1 MKEEMVN
8 KYRLHLMLCA
18 GTACVSNK
26 SFKIQE
32 VLEAELKKQ
41 GLDKEVLVVMT
52 GCNGFCAVGP
62 VMTVMPDGIF
72 YHTLTE
78 DTIPN
83 LVEEHFLKGRPV
95 KKLMFTPPAE
105 EVTIPKM
112 MDIGFFSRQTLIALR
127 NRGLIDPEVIDEY
140 IARDGYKA
148 LAKALTEMKPEEI
161 ITEIKNSGLRGRG
174 GGGFPTGLKWELCR
188 KSKGDTKYI
197 VCNADEGDPGAY
209 MDRSIVEADPHS
221 VLEGMMIGARAIGAS
236 EGYVYIRAEYPLA
249 MNRLEIAID
258 QAKEYGLIGENIF
271 DTDFS
276 FNIHIKQG
284 AGAFVCGEETSL
296 LASIEGRPPEPRQRP
311 PYPVESGLWGK
322 PTNINNVE
330 TWATVPEIINRG
342 ADWFSSIG
350 TETSKGTKVFSL
362 VGKINNTGLVE
373 VPMGI
378 TLKEIIYDIG
388 GGIPGGKRFKAV
400 QTGGPSGGC
409 IPGNLIDLPVDFE
422 KLTEAG
428 SIMGSGGMIVM
439 DEDTCVVDVSKYFI
453 EFTNDESCGKCAS
466 CREGSDVL
474 LEILKKITNGK
485 GKESD
490 LQALE
495 ELGEA
500 IKDGSMCGLG
510 QTLPNPVLSTLK
522 YFQDEYL
529 EHVKYKRCSALV
541 CKGIISS
548 ACQHI
553 CPLSQD
559 VPSYIGLIAQGKFDE
574 AVKVVRKEN
583 PLPLICGRVC
593 HTPCEEKCVA
603 GEWGD
608 SLSIRGLKRFLAD
621 YEMRKGV
628 IVEEKPKEERE
639 EKIAIVG
646 SGPGG
651 LTCAYYLALEG
662 YKVTVFESQPVAGGM
677 LALGIPEFRLP
688 KDVLRYEIDRIKKLG
703 VEIKTNTTIGKDIA
717 LDKLK
722 EEYKAIFIAIGA
734 WKGLKMKI
742 PGEDVE
748 GVIDA
753 VEFLRDVNLGQEV
766 EIGDKVIVV
775 GGGNSAID
783 AARVAKRLGKD
794 TRIFYRRT
802 KAEMPAIKS
811 EIEEAII
818 EGIDIEFLTAPTT
831 VLSSNGKMNAVECIR
846 MELGDVDA
854 SGRRRPVPIEGSEYK
869 VDVDTLILAISQEP
883 DVSVLDGNGLK
894 VSKWSTIEVDPD
906 NLHTNMEG
914 IFAGGDV
921 VTGPNTVTEAM
932 AHGKIAAQM
941 IDKYIRGK
949 KLERKYEVTRP
960 ALHVEAL
967 EISEEEIKSLKK
979 PEMASTA
986 VDQRIKDFK
995 EVELGFTEA
1004 EAISEAKRCLRC
1016 DLEEKEEVEVE
1027 ERLEEPA
1034 VEEEEVEKEEAIP
1047 EEAAVEEE
1055 EVKAVEVKEEVVEE
1069 KVEPVE
1075 EAVEEKAF
1083 EPAVEKIEEKIE
1095 EVAEPKEEPE
1105 EKKVT
1110 PAIKIPG
1117 AIEIPAMKKEEPKEE
1132 KVEEKVEE
1140 KAEVKEEK
1148 EPEEKKIKP
1157 AIKIPTAIEIPAMKK
1172 EEKAE
1177 PAEEKKEEEKEKVEE
1192 KPEEKEEEKVEEKP
1206 EEKKEEKKV
1215 TPAIKIPSAIE
1226 IPPMKKEEK
1235 KEPAEEKVEEK
1246 KEKEEEKTEE
1256 TEEKKEEEKV
1266 EAKAEVAEEAKKE
1279 EKPKDKKIK
1288 AVITIPEMKKKD

>member
-1 MKEEMVN
+1 MNEQMTD

-26 SFKIQE
+26 SFKIGE
-32 VLEAELKKQ
+32 LLKEELKKQ

-72 YHTLTE
+72 YHTITE
-78 DTIPN
+78 DVIPH

-127 NRGLIDPEVIDEY
+127 NRGLIDPEIIDEY

-174 GGGFPTGLKWELCR
+174 GGGFPTGLKWEMCR
-188 KSKGDTKYI
+188 KSKSEVKYI

-221 VLEGMMIGARAIGAS
+221 VLEGMMIGARAIGAK

-249 MNRLEIAID
+249 MKRLEIAID
-258 QAKEYGLIGENIF
+258 QAREYGLIGENIF

-276 FNIHIKQG
+276 FDIHIKQG
-284 AGAFVCGEETSL
+284 AGAFVCGEETAL
-296 LASIEGRPPEPRQRP
+296 MASIEGRPPEPRQRP
-311 PYPVESGLWGK
+311 PYPVDSGLWGK

-330 TWATVPEIINRG
+330 TWATVPVIINRG
-342 ADWFSSIG
+342 AKWFASIG

-388 GGIPGGKRFKAV
+388 GGIPKGKKFKAV

-409 IPGNLIDLPVDFE
+409 IPGNMIDLQVDFE

-439 DEDTCVVDVSKYFI
+439 DEETWVVDVSKYFI
-453 EFTNDESCGKCAS
+453 EFTNDESCGKCTS
-466 CREGSDVL
+466 CREGSAVL
-474 LEILKKITNGK
+474 LEILKKITSGR
-485 GKESD
+485 GEESD
-490 LQALE
+490 LQTLE

-522 YFQDEYL
+522 YFKDEYM
-529 EHVKYKRCSALV
+529 EHIKYKRCSAMV

-608 SLSIRGLKRFLAD
+608 SIAIRGLKRFLAD
-621 YEMRKGV
+621 YEMKQGV
-628 IVEEKPKEERE
+628 IAEEKPKTERE
-639 EKIAIVG
+639 EKIAVVG

-677 LALGIPEFRLP
+677 LALGIPEFRIP

-703 VEIKTNTTIGKDIA
+703 VEIKTNTTIGKDIP

-742 PGEDVE
+742 PGEDTD
-748 GVIDA
+748 GVLDA

-766 EIGDKVIVV
+766 KIGDKVIVV

-811 EIEEAII
+811 EIEEAIT
-818 EGIDIEFLTAPTT
+818 EGIDIQFLSVPTQ
-831 VLSSNGKMNAVECIR
+831 VLSSNGKIEAVECIN

-854 SGRRRPVPIEGSEYK
+854 SGRRRPVPIPESEFK

-894 VSKWSTIEVDPD
+894 VSKWSTIEVDPE
-906 NLHTNMEG
+906 NLHTNIEG

-941 IDKYIRGK
+941 IDKYIRGE
-949 KLERKYEVTRP
+949 KLERIYEVTRP
-960 ALHVEAL
+960 TVHVEAIKL
-967 EISEEEIKSLKK
+967 SEKEVQSLKK
-979 PEMASTA
+979 QEMSSAPVA
-986 VDQRIKDFK
+986 QRITDFN

-1016 DLEEKEEVEVE
+1016 DLEEKEEEEKVE
-1027 ERLEEPA
+1027 ERIEEPA
-1034 VEEEEVEKEEAIP
+1034 VEEKEEAAP
-1047 EEAAVEEE
+1047 EVTVGVEEKAKEEE
-1055 EVKAVEVKEEVVEE
+1055 EKVEEAKEEVVEE
-1069 KVEPVE
+1069 KAVPVE
-1075 EAVEEKAF
+1075 EAAEEKRE
-1083 EPAVEKIEEKIE
+1083 EPAAEKI
-1095 EVAEPKEEPE
+1095 
-1105 EKKVT
+1105 
-1110 PAIKIPG
+1110 
-1117 AIEIPAMKKEEPKEE
+1117 
-1132 KVEEKVEE
+1132 EEKVEE
-1140 KAEVKEEK
+1140 KAEVPEEAKAEEKVEGVAEPKEEPK
-1148 EPEEKKIKP
+1148 DKKI
-1157 AIKIPTAIEIPAMKK
+1157 AAVIEIPEMKK
-1172 EEKAE
+1172 EGEVE
-1177 PAEEKKEEEKEKVEE
+1177 PAEVKKEEEKAEEE
-1192 KPEEKEEEKVEEKP
+1192 KEVAEPKEEPKEKKVAAVIEIPMMKKEEEVKAPELKKEEEKVEEKVKVA
-1206 EEKKEEKKV
+1206 EEAK
-1215 TPAIKIPSAIE
+1215 
-1226 IPPMKKEEK
+1226 
-1235 KEPAEEKVEEK
+1235 AEEKEK
-1246 KEKEEEKTEE
+1246 KKIQAVIDIPEMKTEEKTEPAE
-1256 TEEKKEEEKV
+1256 VKKEEEKV
-1266 EAKAEVAEEAKKE
+1266 EKAAEKEEKKEEATKEAKAEEKGKK
-1279 EKPKDKKIK
+1279 KVQ
-1288 AVITIPEMKKKD
+1288 AVIEIPEMKKEEKAEEKEEEKEE

>member
-1 MKEEMVN
+1 MEEQIAN

-26 SFKIQE
+26 SFKIKE
-32 VLEAELKKQ
+32 VLEEELKKQ

-72 YHTLTE
+72 YQTLSE
-78 DTIPN
+78 DIIPH

-95 KKLMFTPPAE
+95 KKLMFTPPRE
-105 EVTIPKM
+105 EVVIPKM
-112 MDIGFFSRQTLIALR
+112 MDIGFFSRQTLISLR
-127 NRGLIDPEVIDEY
+127 NRGLIDPEIIDEY

-148 LAKALTEMKPEEI
+148 LAKALTEMKPKEI

-174 GGGFPTGLKWELCR
+174 GAGFPTGLKWELCS
-188 KSKGDTKYI
+188 KSKGTPKYI
-197 VCNADEGDPGAY
+197 ICNADEGDPGAY

-221 VLEGMMIGARAIGAS
+221 VLEGMMIGARAIGAN

-249 MNRLEIAID
+249 MKRLEIAID

-276 FNIHIKQG
+276 FDIHVKQG
-284 AGAFVCGEETSL
+284 AGAFVCGEETAL
-296 LASIEGRPPEPRQRP
+296 IASIEGRPPEPRQRP
-311 PYPVESGLWGK
+311 PFPAQSGLWGK

-330 TWATVPEIINRG
+330 TWATVPEIINKG
-342 ADWFSSIG
+342 AKWFASIG
-350 TETSKGTKVFSL
+350 TELSKGTKVFSL

-388 GGIPGGKRFKAV
+388 GGIPRGKRFKAI

-409 IPGNLIDLPVDFE
+409 IPARLIDLPVDFE

-428 SIMGSGGMIVM
+428 SIMGSGGLIVM

-466 CREGSDVL
+466 CRDGSAVL
-474 LEILKKITNGK
+474 LEILKKICRGD
-485 GKESD
+485 GEEAD

-495 ELGEA
+495 ELSNA

-522 YFQDEYL
+522 YFMDEYL

-559 VPSYIGLIAQGKFDE
+559 APCYIGLLAQGKFEE
-574 AVKVVRKEN
+574 AIKVVRKEN

-593 HTPCEEKCVA
+593 HAPCEDKCVA

-608 SLSIRGLKRFLAD
+608 PVAIRSLKRFLAD
-621 YEMRKGV
+621 YEMKHG
-628 IVEEKPKEERE
+628 IVTEEKPKEQRE
-639 EKIAIVG
+639 ERVAVIG

-662 YKVTVFESQPVAGGM
+662 YKVTVFESQPIAGGM
-677 LALGIPEFRLP
+677 LAVGIPEFRLP
-688 KDVLRYEIDRIKKLG
+688 KDVLEYEIDRIRKLG
-703 VEIKTNTTIGKDIA
+703 VEIKTNTTIGKDIT

-734 WKGLKMKI
+734 HKGLKMKI
-742 PGEDVE
+742 PGEDSE

-753 VEFLRDVNLGQEV
+753 VEFLRDVNLGRDV
-766 EIGDKVIVV
+766 KIGDRVIVV

-794 TRIFYRRT
+794 TKIFYRRT

-818 EGIDIEFLTAPTT
+818 EGIDIQFLAVPTK
-831 VLSSNGKMNAVECIR
+831 VLSSNGRIEAVECIN

-854 SGRRRPVPIEGSEYK
+854 SGRRRPVPIAGSEFN
-869 VDVDTLILAISQEP
+869 VEVDTLILAISQEP
-883 DVSVLDGNGLK
+883 DVSPLADGNGLNI
-894 VSKWSTIEVDPD
+894 SKWSTFEVDPET
-906 NLHTNMEG
+906 LLTNVEG
-914 IFAGGDV
+914 IFAGGDA

-941 IDKYIRGK
+941 IDKYIRGE

-960 ALHVEAL
+960 ALHVEPTQL
-967 EISEEEIKSLKK
+967 SEEEVKRLKK
-979 PEMASTA
+979 PEMPSKP
-986 VDQRIKDFK
+986 VGQRIENFE
-995 EVELGFTEA
+995 EVELGFTKA
-1004 EAISEAKRCLRC
+1004 DAMNEAKRCLRC
-1016 DLEEKEEVEVE
+1016 DLEK
-1027 ERLEEPA
+1027 
-1034 VEEEEVEKEEAIP
+1034 EEEVVP
-1047 EEAAVEEE
+1047 
-1055 EVKAVEVKEEVVEE
+1055 EEVVE
-1069 KVEPVE
+1069 
-1075 EAVEEKAF
+1075 
-1083 EPAVEKIEEKIE
+1083 
-1095 EVAEPKEEPE
+1095 
-1105 EKKVT
+1105 
-1110 PAIKIPG
+1110 
-1117 AIEIPAMKKEEPKEE
+1117 
-1132 KVEEKVEE
+1132 
-1140 KAEVKEEK
+1140 
-1148 EPEEKKIKP
+1148 
-1157 AIKIPTAIEIPAMKK
+1157 
-1172 EEKAE
+1172 
-1177 PAEEKKEEEKEKVEE
+1177 EKVEE
-1192 KPEEKEEEKVEEKP
+1192 KPEEKEEVAVAVEEAPEEKEVAEEKP
-1206 EEKKEEKKV
+1206 EEKVEEPAVTAAAEEK
-1215 TPAIKIPSAIE
+1215 P
-1226 IPPMKKEEK
+1226 EEK
-1235 KEPAEEKVEEK
+1235 VEEPVPEEKVEEK
-1246 KEKEEEKTEE
+1246 AEEVAPEAKIEEKVEERIEAAAPEAKEEPEEKKVKAAIEIPEMKEVKAAVEIPEMKKEEEVKAAEVKKEEEKAEEPAVKAAAPEPKKEPEEKKVKAVIEIPEMKEAKVAEEIPEEKKEEEVKATEE
-1256 TEEKKEEEKV
+1256 KVEEKAEAAKPEEKTEEKKEEEKV
-1266 EAKAEVAEEAKKE
+1266 KEGAEQKDEP
-1279 EKPKDKKIK
+1279 EKKKIK
-1288 AVITIPEMKKKD
+1288 AVIEIPDMKKEE

>member
-1 MKEEMVN
+1 MNEQMTD

-26 SFKIQE
+26 SFKIGE
-32 VLEAELKKQ
+32 LLKEELKKQ

-78 DTIPN
+78 DVIPH

-105 EVTIPKM
+105 KVTIPKM

-140 IARDGYKA
+140 IARDGYRA

-161 ITEIKNSGLRGRG
+161 IREIKNSGLRGRG

-236 EGYVYIRAEYPLA
+236 DGYVYIRAEYPLA
-249 MNRLEIAID
+249 MKRLEIAID
-258 QAKEYGLIGENIF
+258 QAREYGLVGKNIF

-276 FNIHIKQG
+276 FDVHIKQG

-330 TWATVPEIINRG
+330 TWATVPMIINRG
-342 ADWFSSIG
+342 AKWFSSIG

-388 GGIPGGKRFKAV
+388 GGIPKGKKFKAV

-439 DEDTCVVDVSKYFI
+439 DEDTCVVDVAKYFI

-466 CREGSDVL
+466 CREGSAVL
-474 LEILKKITNGK
+474 LEILKKITNGR
-485 GKESD
+485 GTESD
-490 LQALE
+490 LQALQ
-495 ELGEA
+495 ELSEA

-522 YFQDEYL
+522 YFKDEYL

-559 VPSYIGLIAQGKFDE
+559 VPSYIGLIAQGKFDD

-608 SLSIRGLKRFLAD
+608 SIAIRGLKRFLAD
-621 YEMRKGV
+621 YEMKKGV
-628 IVEEKPKEERE
+628 IVEEKPKTERE
-639 EKIAIVG
+639 EKIAVVG

-688 KDVLRYEIDRIKKLG
+688 KDVLKYEIDRIKRLG
-703 VEIKTNTTIGKDIA
+703 VEIRTNTTIGKDIS

-722 EEYKAIFIAIGA
+722 EEYKAVFIAIGA

-742 PGEDVE
+742 PGEDTD
-748 GVIDA
+748 GVLDA
-753 VEFLRDVNLGQEV
+753 VEFLRDINLGQEV
-766 EIGDKVIVV
+766 KIGDKVIVV

-811 EIEEAII
+811 EIEEAIS
-818 EGIDIEFLTAPTT
+818 EGIDIQFLSVPIQ
-831 VLSSNGKMNAVECIR
+831 VLSSNGQIEAVECIR
-846 MELGDVDA
+846 MELGDIDT
-854 SGRRRPVPIEGSEYK
+854 SGRRRPVPIPDSEFK

-883 DVSVLDGNGLK
+883 DVSVLGGNGLK
-894 VSKWSTIEVDPD
+894 VSKWSTIEVDPE
-906 NLHTNMEG
+906 NLHTNIEG
-914 IFAGGDV
+914 VFAGGDV

-941 IDKYIRGK
+941 IDKYIRGE
-949 KLERKYEVTRP
+949 KLTRKYKVTRP
-960 ALHVEAL
+960 AVQVAAAELSEKEAQ
-967 EISEEEIKSLKK
+967 SLKK
-979 PEMASTA
+979 QEMSAA
-986 VDQRIKDFK
+986 PVAQRIKDFN

-1004 EAISEAKRCLRC
+1004 QAISEAKRCLRC
-1016 DLEEKEEVEVE
+1016 DLEEKEEEEIIEERVE
-1027 ERLEEPA
+1027 ELVIEEK
-1034 VEEEEVEKEEAIP
+1034 EEEKEEAAPGEI
-1047 EEAAVEEE
+1047 AVEEKVE
-1055 EVKAVEVKEEVVEE
+1055 EIKEEVVEA
-1069 KVEPVE
+1069 KPEPVK
-1075 EAVEEKAF
+1075 EAVEE
-1083 EPAVEKIEEKIE
+1083 IEEK
-1095 EVAEPKEEPE
+1095 VE
-1105 EKKVT
+1105 EKKEVVEEK
-1110 PAIKIPG
+1110 PAAAAAP
-1117 AIEIPAMKKEEPKEE
+1117 KEEPKEIKAAAVIE
-1132 KVEEKVEE
+1132 IPDMKPGAKAEPPEVKKEEEKVEE
-1140 KAEVKEEK
+1140 KAEVTPEAKPAEK
-1148 EPEEKKIKP
+1148 PEEKKVK
-1157 AIKIPTAIEIPAMKK
+1157 AVIEIPDLKIGGAEPAEVKK
-1172 EEKAE
+1172 EEAAE
-1177 PAEEKKEEEKEKVEE
+1177 PEEKKEEEKAEEKKEVAVEA
-1192 KPEEKEEEKVEEKP
+1192 KPEEKEE
-1206 EEKKEEKKV
+1206 KKEE
-1215 TPAIKIPSAIE
+1215 P
-1226 IPPMKKEEK
+1226 KE
-1235 KEPAEEKVEEK
+1235 
-1246 KEKEEEKTEE
+1246 
-1256 TEEKKEEEKV
+1256 
-1266 EAKAEVAEEAKKE
+1266 
-1279 EKPKDKKIK
+1279 KKIK
-1288 AVITIPEMKKKD
+1288 AVIEIPEIKTEEKK